1 MPCLGLP
8 CAPLKYKFWCFYDT
22 IHWFNLDTLKE
33 TEDTTP
39 TLLQRE
45 KLSSFFQE
53 NTITGSEIQTN
64 EELLQ
69 KCGSN
74 GQDIDL
80 IRSAKKSKLTKEKT
94 YEKIDDD
101 QNIFTNSSDIPQ
113 VVGNNQERS
122 LTSKRETEGD
132 Q

>member
-1 MPCLGLP
+1 M
-8 CAPLKYKFWCFYDT
+8 
-22 IHWFNLDTLKE
+22 
-33 TEDTTP
+33 
-39 TLLQRE
+39 
-45 KLSSFFQE
+45 SSFFQE

-94 YEKIDDD
+94 SEKIDDD